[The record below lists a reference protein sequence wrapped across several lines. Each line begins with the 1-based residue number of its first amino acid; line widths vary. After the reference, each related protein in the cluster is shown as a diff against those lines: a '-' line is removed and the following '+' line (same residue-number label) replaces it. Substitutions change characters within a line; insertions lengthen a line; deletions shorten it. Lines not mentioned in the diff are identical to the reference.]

1 MFLSASLAYAAST
14 LLYRI
19 TTALLKINNKLPFHS
34 VYGYYRLYES
44 QYKLYRLFRL
54 HIFYKLYRLCGLDRL
69 YRINKLMILIE
80 NEMKTHL
87 FLKTFNSA
95 RHLLTQLLHF
105 CTESRTALLK
115 INTKLHFHSVYAYY
129 RLYESYY
136 KLYRLFR
143 LDILYKL

>member
-1 MFLSASLAYAAST
+1 
-14 LLYRI
+14 
-19 TTALLKINNKLPFHS
+19 
-34 VYGYYRLYES
+34 
-44 QYKLYRLFRL
+44 
-54 HIFYKLYRLCGLDRL
+54 
-69 YRINKLMILIE
+69 MILIE

-87 FLKTFNSA
+87 FLKAFNSA
-95 RHLLTQLLHF
+95 CHLLTQLLHF

-143 LDILYKL
+143 LHILYKLYRLCGLDRLYRINKLMIHRK